1 MGILS
6 GLKKLNDDRK
16 ERNEAE
22 RIARRE
28 ERIKGID
35 NFIRKECNLNDM
47 GMDFIRGSMRE
58 NSSIT
63 NLDDTVKA
71 SAPYL
76 TTMLEEIYLNQ
87 KNVAQMYELEGRYAE
102 LEKRYN
108 ELKAEHDKLIAELTK
123 NIQHTR

>member
-6 GLKKLNDDRK
+6 GLKKLNDERK

>member
-87 KNVAQMYELEGRYAE
+87 KNVAQMHELEWRYAE

>member
-1 MGILS
+1 
-6 GLKKLNDDRK
+6 
-16 ERNEAE
+16 
-22 RIARRE
+22 
-28 ERIKGID
+28 
-35 NFIRKECNLNDM
+35 M

-71 SAPYL
+71 TAPYL

-87 KNVAQMYELEGRYAE
+87 KNVAQMHELEGRYAE

>member
-6 GLKKLNDDRK
+6 GLKQLNDARK

-28 ERIKGID
+28 ERIKGIED
-35 NFIRKECNLNDM
+35 FIKKEFHLNDM
-47 GMDFIRGSMRE
+47 GMNLIRGSIGE

-63 NLDDTVKA
+63 NLDHTVKA

-87 KNVAQMYELEGRYAE
+87 KNLAEMYELEGRYAE

-108 ELKAEHDKLIAELTK
+108 ELKAEYDTLIAELVK
-123 NIQHTR
+123 NTQHTR